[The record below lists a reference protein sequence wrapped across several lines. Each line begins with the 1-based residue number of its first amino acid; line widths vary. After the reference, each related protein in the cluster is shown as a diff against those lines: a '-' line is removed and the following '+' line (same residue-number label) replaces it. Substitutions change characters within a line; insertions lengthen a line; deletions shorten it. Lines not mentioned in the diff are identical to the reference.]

1 MNDKCMVLQD
11 APHLF
16 LPPYTYGVAH
26 HHRWREIKAL
36 KLLVFLSL
44 YCLYSPLLFVFVT
57 SSSQLVI
64 GINVEVLGV
73 SGVVVVN
80 EVTGNM
86 GLCVCT
92 LIVKLRDNMGLVVF
106 NEKDGSLGYD
116 R

>member
-1 MNDKCMVLQD
+1 M
-11 APHLF
+11 
-16 LPPYTYGVAH
+16 
-26 HHRWREIKAL
+26 
-36 KLLVFLSL
+36 
-44 YCLYSPLLFVFVT
+44 
-57 SSSQLVI
+57 
-64 GINVEVLGV
+64 LGV

-116 R
+116 H